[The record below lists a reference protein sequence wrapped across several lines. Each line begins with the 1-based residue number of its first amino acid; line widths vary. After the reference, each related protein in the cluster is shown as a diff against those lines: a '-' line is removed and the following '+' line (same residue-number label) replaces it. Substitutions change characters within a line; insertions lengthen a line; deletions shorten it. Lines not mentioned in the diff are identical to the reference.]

1 MSDRILTAGQLGPTL
16 RALRETHGWSQ
27 ATLGRRLGLSQERV
41 SAIERRPERITVE
54 QLLAVLMALEAE
66 LTVQPRPETPPPGP
80 W

>member
-1 MSDRILTAGQLGPTL
+1 MSDRILASGQLGPTL
-16 RALRETHGWSQ
+16 RALREAQGWSQ
-27 ATLGRRLGLSQERV
+27 AALGQRLGLSQERI

-66 LTVQPRPETPPPGP
+66 LSVRSRPSVPVPAP